1 MSTTFFENGLKSNV
15 KHAIIKENHYI
26 LTYSVSLIKGGK
38 ILKRTQKKD
47 NDKKIRN
54 KNGEGTFRKKG
65 NKWEGRVSV
74 KINGRS
80 VQKSVSGDTER
91 EAKDKAKALKKYYEE
106 KEKKYAHLKIQQ
118 SEVTLEEWIK
128 IWIKDYK
135 RLTVAEST
143 LAGYIS
149 KINSYIRPYFKERK
163 IQEIDKNDIQLF
175 VNHMATLKKKTSKN
189 DTKRISGKL
198 LSIKTIKDTV
208 KILSMIFS
216 DAEEEMDLIPY
227 NPVKSPKFPKR
238 KENKKKEILSIEE
251 QLAVTNILLSEYNG
265 IAFLT
270 LFILG
275 VRASELAGF
284 LWKDLDDIVNGI
296 SVSRGF
302 QIVDI
307 YDDDLNRVRSERKY
321 TELKSEA
328 SERIVPVMPILKIAL
343 ANYKAEIMKKLGITN
358 EKVLDNESIFKTKNG
373 NTITA
378 DYLRHRLHY
387 VLDKYGFK
395 KHITVHELRHTFA
408 TRCLESG
415 IDMKTLQTFLGHAD
429 YKLTANT
436 YSHVLRQTKDNQILK
451 YNTYI
456 TDTIQKSLE
465 DVMNITEETVKDPK
479 LKQKAIENM
488 KKNFEILV
496 EAKFKEKEEQ
506 LLMKEQEENKCISNI
521 KKCTFKK
528 IVRKKLAV

>member
-1 MSTTFFENGLKSNV
+1 M
-15 KHAIIKENHYI
+15 KE
-26 LTYSVSLIKGGK
+26 K
-38 ILKRTQKKD
+38 QKKD
-47 NDKKIRN
+47 NDKKTRN
-54 KNGEGTFRKKG
+54 KNGEGTFRQKG
-65 NKWEGRVSV
+65 NKWEGRISV

-91 EAKDKAKALKKYYEE
+91 EARDKAKLLKKFYEE
-106 KEKKYAHLKIQQ
+106 KEKKYAYLRIKQ

-128 IWIKDYK
+128 VWVKDYK
-135 RLTVAEST
+135 RLTIAEST

-149 KINSYIRPYFKERK
+149 KINSYIRPYFKGRK
-163 IQEIDKNDIQLF
+163 IQEINKNDIQLF
-175 VNHMATLKKKTSKN
+175 VNYMATLKKKKTRN
-189 DTKRISGKL
+189 DNERKSDKL
-198 LSIKTIKDTV
+198 LSLKTIKDTV
-208 KILSMIFS
+208 KILRMIFA
-216 DAEEEMDLIPY
+216 DAEEEMELIPY
-227 NPVKSPKFPKR
+227 NPVNKPKYPKR
-238 KENKKKEILSIEE
+238 KTTKKKEILSIEE
-251 QLAVTNILLSEYNG
+251 QIAVTNILLSEYNG
-265 IAFLT
+265 IAFLS

-275 VRASELAGF
+275 VRASELSGF

-307 YDDDLNRVRSERKY
+307 YDDDLNKVRSERKY

-343 ANYKAEIMKKLGITN
+343 ENYKAEIMRQLGITD

-373 NTITA
+373 NTITS
-378 DYLRHRLHY
+378 DYLRHRLQY
-387 VLDKYGFK
+387 VLKKYGFE

-415 IDMKTLQTFLGHAD
+415 IDMKTVQTFLGHAD

-436 YSHVLRQTKDNQILK
+436 YSHVLRQTKNNQILK

-465 DVMNITEETVKDPK
+465 DVMNITEETVKNPK
-479 LKQKAIENM
+479 LKQKAIDNM
-488 KKNFEILV
+488 KKNFELLV
-496 EAKFKEKEEQ
+496 EAKFREKEEQ
-506 LLMKEQEENKCISNI
+506 LKAKEQQENISNNNEI
-521 KKCTFKK
+521 QKSNTTETTQTKKYTLRR
-528 IVRKKLAV
+528 IARKKVAV

>member
-1 MSTTFFENGLKSNV
+1 M
-15 KHAIIKENHYI
+15 KE
-26 LTYSVSLIKGGK
+26 K
-38 ILKRTQKKD
+38 QKKD
-47 NDKKIRN
+47 NDKKTRN
-54 KNGEGTFRKKG
+54 KNGEGTFRQKG

-91 EAKDKAKALKKYYEE
+91 EARDKARLLKKFYEE
-106 KEKKYAHLKIQQ
+106 KEKKYAYLRIKQ

-128 IWIKDYK
+128 VWVKDYK
-135 RLTVAEST
+135 RLTIAEST

-149 KINSYIRPYFKERK
+149 KINSYIRPYFKKRK

-175 VNHMATLKKKTSKN
+175 VNYMATLKKKKTRN
-189 DTKRISGKL
+189 DNERKSDKL

-208 KILSMIFS
+208 KILRMIFA
-216 DAEEEMDLIPY
+216 DAEEEMQLIPY
-227 NPVKSPKFPKR
+227 NPVNKPKYPKR
-238 KENKKKEILSIEE
+238 KTTKKKEILSIEE
-251 QLAVTNILLSEYNG
+251 QIAVTNILLSEYNG
-265 IAFLT
+265 IAFLS

-307 YDDDLNRVRSERKY
+307 YDDDLNKIRSERKY

-343 ANYKAEIMKKLGITN
+343 ENYKAEIMKQLGITD
-358 EKVLDNESIFKTKNG
+358 EKLLDNESIFKTKNG
-373 NTITA
+373 NTITS
-378 DYLRHRLHY
+378 DYLRHRLQY
-387 VLDKYGFK
+387 VLKKYGFE

-415 IDMKTLQTFLGHAD
+415 IDMKTVQTFLGHAD

-436 YSHVLRQTKDNQILK
+436 YSHVLRQTKNNQILK

-465 DVMNITEETVKDPK
+465 DVMNITEETVKNPR

-488 KKNFEILV
+488 KKNFELLI
-496 EAKFKEKEEQ
+496 ETKFREKEEQ
-506 LLMKEQEENKCISNI
+506 LKAKEKQENITDNNQNQTSNSTKTTQT
-521 KKCTFKK
+521 KKYTLRRITRRK
-528 IVRKKLAV
+528 IAI

>member
-1 MSTTFFENGLKSNV
+1 M
-15 KHAIIKENHYI
+15 KE
-26 LTYSVSLIKGGK
+26 K
-38 ILKRTQKKD
+38 QKQD
-47 NDKKIRN
+47 NDKKTRN

-91 EAKDKAKALKKYYEE
+91 EARDKAKLLKKFYEE
-106 KEKKYAHLKIQQ
+106 KEKKYAYLKIKQ
-118 SEVTLEEWIK
+118 SEITLEEWIK
-128 IWIKDYK
+128 VWVRDYK
-135 RLTVAEST
+135 RLTIAEST

-149 KINSYIRPYFKERK
+149 KINSYIRPYFKGRK

-175 VNHMATLKKKTSKN
+175 VNYMGTLKKKKTRDDKER
-189 DTKRISGKL
+189 KSGKL

-208 KILSMIFS
+208 KILRMIFA
-216 DAEEEMDLIPY
+216 DAEEEMELIPS
-227 NPVKSPKFPKR
+227 NPVKKPKYPKR
-238 KENKKKEILSIEE
+238 KTSKKKEILSIEE
-251 QLAVTNILLSEYNG
+251 QIAVTNFLLSEYNG
-265 IAFLT
+265 IAYLT
-270 LFILG
+270 LFVLG

-284 LWKDLDDIVNGI
+284 LWKDLDDVVNGI

-307 YDDDLNRVRSERKY
+307 YDDDLNKVRSERKY

-343 ANYKAEIMKKLGITN
+343 ENYKAEIMKQLGIKD
-358 EKVLDNESIFKTKNG
+358 EKLLDNESMFKTKNG
-373 NTITA
+373 NNITS
-378 DYLRHRLHY
+378 DYLRHRLQY
-387 VLDKYGFK
+387 VLKKYGFK

-415 IDMKTLQTFLGHAD
+415 IDMKTVQTFLGHAD

-436 YSHVLRQTKDNQILK
+436 YSHVLRQTKNNQILK

-465 DVMNITEETVKDPK
+465 DVMNITEETVRDPK

-488 KKNFEILV
+488 KKNFELLV
-496 EAKFKEKEEQ
+496 EAKFREKEEQ
-506 LLMKEQEENKCISNI
+506 LKAKEQQENISSNNEIKNSNI
-521 KKCTFKK
+521 IPKTTPVKRYTLRN
-528 IVRKKLAV
+528 ITRKKVAV

>member
-1 MSTTFFENGLKSNV
+1 M
-15 KHAIIKENHYI
+15 KE
-26 LTYSVSLIKGGK
+26 K
-38 ILKRTQKKD
+38 QKKD
-47 NDKKIRN
+47 NDKKTRN
-54 KNGEGTFRKKG
+54 KNGEGTFRQKG
-65 NKWEGRVSV
+65 NKWEGRISV

-91 EAKDKAKALKKYYEE
+91 EARDKAKLLKKYYEE
-106 KEKKYAHLKIQQ
+106 KEKKYAYLRIKQ

-128 IWIKDYK
+128 IWVKDYK
-135 RLTVAEST
+135 RLTIAEST

-149 KINSYIRPYFKERK
+149 KINSYIRPYFKGRK

-175 VNHMATLKKKTSKN
+175 VNYMATLKKKKTRN
-189 DTKRISGKL
+189 DNERKSDKL

-208 KILSMIFS
+208 KILRMIFA
-216 DAEEEMDLIPY
+216 DAEEEMELIPF
-227 NPVKSPKFPKR
+227 NPVKKPKYPKR
-238 KENKKKEILSIEE
+238 KTSKKKEILSIEE
-251 QLAVTNILLSEYNG
+251 QIAVTNILLSEYNG
-265 IAFLT
+265 IAFLS

-275 VRASELAGF
+275 VRASELSGF
-284 LWKDLDDIVNGI
+284 LWKDLDDILNGI

-307 YDDDLNRVRSERKY
+307 YDDDLKKLRSERKY

-328 SERIVPVMPILKIAL
+328 SERIVPVMPILKVAL
-343 ANYKAEIMKKLGITN
+343 ENYKGEIMQQLGIKD
-358 EKVLDNESIFKTKNG
+358 EKILDNESMFKTKNG
-373 NTITA
+373 NTITS
-378 DYLRHRLHY
+378 DYLRHRLQY
-387 VLDKYGFK
+387 VLKKYGFE

-415 IDMKTLQTFLGHAD
+415 IDMKTVQTFLGHAD

-436 YSHVLRQTKDNQILK
+436 YSHVLRQTKNNQILK

-479 LKQKAIENM
+479 LKQKAIDNM
-488 KKNFEILV
+488 KKNFELLV
-496 EAKFKEKEEQ
+496 EAKFKEKEQQ
-506 LLMKEQEENKCISNI
+506 LKAKEQQENLTDNNENQKYNSTETTQT
-521 KKCTFKK
+521 KKYTLRRIARRK
-528 IVRKKLAV
+528 IAV